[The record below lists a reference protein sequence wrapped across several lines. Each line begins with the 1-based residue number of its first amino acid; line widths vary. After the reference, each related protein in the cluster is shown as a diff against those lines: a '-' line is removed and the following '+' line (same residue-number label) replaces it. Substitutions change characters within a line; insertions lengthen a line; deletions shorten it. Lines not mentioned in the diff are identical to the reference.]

1 MNAPTTTQPAARGR
15 TVRRFDLSN
24 PTQSVYLALIALLVI
39 GSILV
44 ALRGGSYLDS
54 SGILSILSDS
64 TALGLVAI
72 GQTVVILCGSLDLSV
87 AFLIGLCS
95 LVAAEIMDGRVSMI
109 VPAILATLAV
119 AALVGLANGLVITKL
134 KVNAFIAT
142 LGMALILR
150 GILEAR
156 YTGPAGDTPLSFQQI
171 GYTRIGPIPVSALIV
186 LALAGA
192 TWWYLA
198 RTRAGYHIYAVGGNP
213 EIARLSG
220 VRTDR
225 VIIGAHVL
233 CALAAGLTGLYF
245 AARLDSGSPY
255 VGTDG
260 GYDLQSIA
268 AVVLGGTLLTG
279 GRGGIAGTIGG
290 VLILASLDTLFDD
303 LGVNPFFKDVVRGV
317 VIIVAV
323 AIYARR
329 QIDKRRGVERPAAGA
344 VAAP

>member
-1 MNAPTTTQPAARGR
+1 MSASTTTRPAESRRQPRI
-15 TVRRFDLSN
+15 DLSN
-24 PTQSVYLALIALLVI
+24 PTHSVYLALLAVLVV

-44 ALRGGSYLDS
+44 ALKGDTYLDS

-64 TALGLVAI
+64 TALGMVAI
-72 GQTVVILCGSLDLSV
+72 GQAVVILCGSLDLSV
-87 AFLIGLCS
+87 AVLISLCS
-95 LVAAEIMDGRVSMI
+95 LVAAEVMDGQAGMI
-109 VPAILATLAV
+109 VPAVLAALAV
-119 AALVGLANGLVITKL
+119 AAVVGLANGLVITKL

-150 GILEAR
+150 GVLEAR
-156 YTGPAGDTPLSFQQI
+156 YTGPAGDTPLSFQQL

-186 LALAGA
+186 LAMAGA
-192 TWWYLA
+192 TWWFLT

-225 VIIGAHVL
+225 TIIFAHVL
-233 CALAAGLTGLYF
+233 CSVAAGLTGLYF
-245 AARLDSGSPY
+245 AARLDSGSPF

-279 GRGGIAGTIGG
+279 GRGGIPGTIGG

-329 QIDKRRGVERPAAGA
+329 AIDKRRGVERPAAGA

>member
-1 MNAPTTTQPAARGR
+1 MTTPPARRPVVGR
-15 TVRRFDLSN
+15 VDFSN
-24 PTQSVYLALIALLVI
+24 PTHSVYAALAAILVS

-44 ALRGGSYLDS
+44 ALQGGVYLDS
-54 SGILSILSDS
+54 AGVLSILSDS

-72 GQTVVILCGSLDLSV
+72 GQTIVILCRSLDLSV
-87 AFLIGLCS
+87 ALLIGLCS
-95 LVAAEIMDGRVSMI
+95 LVAAEIMDGRTSMV
-109 VPAILATLAV
+109 VPAIVATLAV
-119 AALVGLANGLVITKL
+119 AALVGLANGLIITKL
-134 KVNAFIAT
+134 RVNAFIAT

-150 GILEAR
+150 GLLEAR
-156 YTGPAGDTPLSFQQI
+156 YTGPAGDTPLSFQQV

-186 LALAGA
+186 LALAAA
-192 TWWYLA
+192 TWWYL
-198 RTRAGYHIYAVGGNP
+198 TQSRAGYHVYAVGGSP

-225 VIIGAHVL
+225 TIISAHVL
-233 CALAAGLTGLYF
+233 CSLAAGITGLYF
-245 AARLDSGSPY
+245 AARLDSGSPF

-260 GYDLQSIA
+260 AYDLQSIA
-268 AVVLGGTLLTG
+268 AVVLGGTLLAG
-279 GRGGIAGTIGG
+279 GRGGIVGTIGG

-329 QIDKRRGVERPAAGA
+329 AVDPRRRVERSPAEAGA
-344 VAAP
+344 AP